1 MSVEAPGCVMW
12 FTGVPAAGKST
23 VANIVQE
30 KLIARGL
37 KVENLDADEWRARI
51 SPDLKYGPEAMDL
64 NTKRLAYVGKLI
76 SRHGVCVIIAAV
88 APMREY
94 RDRARDWVDNF
105 VEVFV
110 DAPTATCKERDPKG
124 LYAKGDQGIVNDI
137 PGVHTE
143 YQAPLNPEVHLHTDQ
158 FSPEESAEQVVTRLE
173 ELGYIPVSYGVMDD
187 DEEVYSEEEEEKIK
201 ERLRGLGYL

>member
-23 VANIVQE
+23 VAKAVEE
-30 KLIARGL
+30 KLLARGL
-37 KVENLDADEWRARI
+37 KVENLDADEWRARM
-51 SPDLKYGPEAMDL
+51 SPDLKYGPQDMDL
-64 NTKRLAYVGKLI
+64 NTKRLAYVGKLM
-76 SRHGVCVIIAAV
+76 SRHGVTVIIAAV

-94 RDRARDWVDNF
+94 RDRARDWIDNF

-110 DAPTATCKERDPKG
+110 DCTTDECKK
-124 LYAKGDQGIVNDI
+124 
-137 PGVHTE
+137 
-143 YQAPLNPEVHLHTDQ
+143 VHLHTDKH
-158 FSPEESAEQVVTRLE
+158 SVEDSAGQVLTRLE
-173 ELGYIPVSYGVMDD
+173 ELGYIPVQYGVMDD